1 MTRDDEGDHISGKNA
16 SYCELTALY
25 RLWKSG
31 EGDCLGLCH
40 YRRYFAPC
48 RFGDKRQRIMT
59 PKQAEQLMAEADVL
73 LPVKRNYFIQSGY
86 DQYAHSHHVQDLTVT
101 EQVLAEMEP
110 RYAEA
115 FHRSLSRTSGHRFNV
130 LLMRRGPFMAYCQ
143 WLFGVLA
150 KVEDR
155 LDTTGYTPSDL
166 RVFGYLGERLLDV
179 WLLTDGS
186 GLRVKE
192 CPVVNLESQHWP
204 RKILNFLKRMLHPAR
219 A

>member
-1 MTRDDEGDHISGKNA
+1 MG
-16 SYCELTALY
+16 
-25 RLWKSG
+25 
-31 EGDCLGLCH
+31 
-40 YRRYFAPC
+40 F
-48 RFGDKRQRIMT
+48 
-59 PKQAEQLMAEADVL
+59 
-73 LPVKRNYFIQSGY
+73 
-86 DQYAHSHHVQDLTVT
+86 
-101 EQVLAEMEP
+101 

-130 LLMRRGPFMAYCQ
+130 LLMRRAPFMAYCA

-150 KVEDR
+150 QVEDR

-204 RKILNFLKRMLHPAR
+204 RKILNFLMRMLRPAR
-219 A
+219 G